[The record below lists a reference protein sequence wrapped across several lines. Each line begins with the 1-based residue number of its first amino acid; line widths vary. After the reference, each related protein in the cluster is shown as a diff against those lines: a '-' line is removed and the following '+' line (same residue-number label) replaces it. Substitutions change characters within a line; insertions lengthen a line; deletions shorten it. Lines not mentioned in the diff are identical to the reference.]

1 MEAILF
7 IGIQASGK
15 TSFYKEKFLKTHL
28 RISLDLLKTRNKE
41 QQFLQLCFHTGQKFV
56 VDNTNPT
63 LAERSKYIAAAKA
76 VKFKIIGYYF
86 KADIN
91 EAIRRNGA
99 RHGKEAIAVI
109 GLRATNKK
117 LQPPTMQEGFDE
129 LFEVQLIDRGFE
141 VRPLIQNY

>member
-41 QQFLQLCFHTGQKFV
+41 QQFLRLCLQTGQKFV

-76 VKFKIIGYYF
+76 AKFKIIGYYF

-91 EAIRRNGA
+91 EAISRNGA

-129 LFEVQLIDRGFE
+129 LFEVQLIDGTFE
-141 VRPLIQNY
+141 IKPLFQNY